1 MSVIIRNQQKYEGA
15 YKSLDNVGNKVTLKA
30 KKILVYKEVH
40 EFFETAQ
47 SCFSYPLYE
56 LLLLDLHVEYRLIS
70 LYRSVTESNNF
81 VQSQF
86 CV

>member
-1 MSVIIRNQQKYEGA
+1 MNGV
-15 YKSLDNVGNKVTLKA
+15 YKSSENAGNKVTLKA

-56 LLLLDLHVEYRLIS
+56 LLQIS
-70 LYRSVTESNNF
+70 FL
-81 VQSQF
+81 
-86 CV
+86 